1 MNKPVRRT
9 AVFSLFLVF
18 CLLVWVTW
26 VQAAEAGGLDDNPH
40 NERLSIAKY
49 AHPLGDIVVG
59 GDPVTGSAATD
70 GDLKYKRT
78 YRDGPLYA
86 PVTGY
91 SSQIYGST
99 QLEAL
104 DQPVLDGTDPRLKN
118 PGQALLRESPKPG
131 DVITTIDPAVQKA
144 AYKALGG
151 KTGAAVA
158 LDPATGKILGMAST
172 PSYDPGSFAGQSAAD
187 QKAWEKLQKDPA
199 QPMVNRALRQP
210 LAPGSTFKLVVAA
223 AALENGLY
231 SSIDEKTRTPDPY
244 LLPGTHTYVHNESAA
259 DPCENAT
266 LREALQYSCNTV
278 FANVAV
284 HLGEHRLSE
293 QAEKFGFNDS
303 KVDVPARAYKSV
315 FPSGMNAAQTGLSG
329 FGQFDVTATPLEMA
343 MVTSAIA
350 NDGKLMTPYVVDR
363 TTDGSAGAL
372 DVTKPRP
379 YKDGRVMSAD
389 TARQLQS
396 AMRTVVEKGTG
407 GNAKIDGLTVGG
419 KTGTAQ
425 HGVDNSGKPYA
436 WFVSYAQDGH
446 GKQIAVAVMVQSSDA
461 ERAEV
466 SGNGQAAPVA
476 KAMMRAALG

>member
-9 AVFSLFLVF
+9 AVFSLFLVL
-18 CLLVWVTW
+18 CLLLWVTW

-59 GDPVTGSAATD
+59 GASVTGSAATD

-99 QLEAL
+99 QLESL
-104 DQPVLDGTDPRLKN
+104 DQSVLDGSDPRLKN
-118 PGQALLRESPKPG
+118 PGQALLREPPKPG

-144 AYKALGG
+144 AYQALGG

-172 PSYDPGSFAGQSAAD
+172 PSYDPSSFSGMSEAD

-231 SSIDEKTRTPDPY
+231 SSIDDKTKTPDPY

-259 DPCENAT
+259 DPCENAS
-266 LREALQYSCNTV
+266 LRQALQYSCNTV
-278 FANVAV
+278 FANIAV
-284 HLGEHRLSE
+284 HLGEHKLSE
-293 QAEKFGFNDS
+293 QAAKFGFDDN
-303 KVDVPARAYKSV
+303 KIDVPTRAYKSV

-329 FGQFDVTATPLEMA
+329 FGQFDVTATPLQMA

-350 NDGKLMTPYVVDR
+350 NDGKLMSPYVVDR
-363 TTDGSAGAL
+363 TTDGSSGAL
-372 DVTKPRP
+372 DVTEPRT

-389 TARQLQS
+389 TAHQLQS

-407 GNAKIDGLTVGG
+407 GNAKIGGLTVGG

-446 GKQIAVAVMVQSSDA
+446 GKRVAVAVMVQSSDA